1 MKLIYSQLQKLL
13 PSLNVEPQKLRD
25 DLTMIGHF
33 TNFFEEIEGEI
44 VFDLDIKV
52 NRGDCLGYYGLAKDL
67 SVYYNI
73 PLKKIE
79 SPLFQGEGGAKHLG
93 VLPIQV
99 TTDKVK
105 RVMAIKISGINNT
118 ESPKWLKTFIKCHG
132 NNSINTIVDLTN
144 YIMFLYGIP
153 NHAFDTSKSTDNL
166 IWQINPSYKEFISLD
181 GTKLELNSNILMIN
195 NLKKPLS
202 LSFWGG
208 EACAIDIDTKEI
220 IIEMAIYD
228 PATIRQNSRQ
238 LKSVTE
244 AATRLEKLLDP
255 ELIPT
260 AFSHLINLILK
271 NVGGQISS
279 EVFDYYPQKVSLP
292 QIKFNY
298 DKPSQVSGIEISKD
312 FCVDCLTR
320 LDCQI
325 QDDLITPPPIRPDI
339 NIEADLVEEVV
350 RFYGYQNI
358 PTNEP
363 VTQKDVLDITPKEIY
378 LIDQLKDKLVDL
390 GYDEIL
396 TWPLVSSSVDPDT
409 VITTQNSINTESIY
423 LRQSLIPAL
432 KQQLDQYQRL
442 KLNATQ
448 FFEIGKIFFQI
459 NNEYIEKNSLG
470 IYNSDVNSLR
480 QDALQCVSNSN
491 LENMVFDGNFVE
503 IILDNLSKPNI
514 YTPKTTDY
522 NAYEL
527 TSQIITLDANV
538 VFDKMQDSEKLI
550 KDYSQKI
557 GKNNL
562 WQLVI
567 SDIFSDPKT
576 SKFRYTFKASY
587 FNLDDKTAKEIH
599 ASVFELK

>member
-99 TTDKVK
+99 STDKVK
-105 RVMAIKISGINNT
+105 RVMAIKISEINNT
-118 ESPKWLKTFIKCHG
+118 ESPDWLKKFIKCHG
-132 NNSINTIVDLTN
+132 NNPINTIVDLTN

-153 NHAFDTSKSTDNL
+153 NHAFDTAKSTDNL

-208 EACAIDIDTKEI
+208 EACAIDINTKEI
-220 IIEMAIYD
+220 IIEMAVYD
-228 PATIRQNSRQ
+228 QATIRQNSRQ

-244 AATRLEKLLDP
+244 AATRLEKLLDS

-260 AFSHLINLILK
+260 AFSHLIDLILK

-298 DKPSQVSGIEISKD
+298 NKPSQVSGIEISKD
-312 FCVDCLTR
+312 FCVSCLTR

-325 QDDLITPPPIRPDI
+325 QDDLITPPSIRPDI

-363 VTQKDVLDITPKEIY
+363 VTSKDVPDITPKEIY

-396 TWPLVSSSVDPDT
+396 TWPLVSSSVDSDT

-470 IYNSDVNSLR
+470 IYNSDINALR